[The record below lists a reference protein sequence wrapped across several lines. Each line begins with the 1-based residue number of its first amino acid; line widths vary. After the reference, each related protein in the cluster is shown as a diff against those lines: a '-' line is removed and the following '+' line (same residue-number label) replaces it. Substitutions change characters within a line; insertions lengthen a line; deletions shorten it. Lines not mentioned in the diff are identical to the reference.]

1 MAIFNLKQRPMVNH
15 KIFQP
20 IKPATVPFQSHL
32 YIDLT
37 LKLYAVILALI
48 DSNRLPSTIS
58 IVTYKMADTRTRTK
72 IFLLN
77 KTCEK
82 IRDNQL
88 PTNGDV
94 LQHFYFLKAEYPK
107 MAEKYLICCG
117 ISKKHALNCGE
128 NCLCLVSKITSI
140 YEKAGLETI
149 RVDVVQ
155 KEINDLLSKYKQLVS
170 LQKRSS
176 STEVDK
182 RNDVI
187 NNFLPSL
194 FEIMPGDIITTIE
207 KDKKRTRESV
217 MEDISFINDQR
228 GSRKMFI
235 GTADKKYI
243 STAQISQK
251 RRKQYSKTPAADPG
265 PSTSQ
270 VVLSSTS
277 SEADTP
283 EGSSRDISIESED
296 LESEE
301 EKVPK
306 GKLVAD
312 TVLASKVKH
321 VSVRTQ
327 SDILLQAASSS
338 GITTKGMS
346 KSNVHRVGKKVVH
359 EHAEKARQIVRDKRG
374 SDMVLHYDGKVVEE
388 YTEEKKLKKERL
400 AVSITCKG
408 KHFLLGVPSCT
419 DATGEKQ
426 YEKIIDLLQKYQIKD
441 DIKGLVF
448 DTTASNTGKDK
459 GVNSRLNQY
468 VERPVLHLACRHHVY
483 ECHIKNVAK
492 IFRQTVGPENPLFK
506 KLLDKFSELEIDQ
519 TKLVK
524 FQYGK
529 SDQLDSAAAKSLKI
543 ISELLTQD
551 QIPRGDYKELA
562 MLVQFYLDPNVGN
575 LKIRQPGAVHHA
587 RFMA

>member
-1 MAIFNLKQRPMVNH
+1 MWQILSLHQR
-15 KIFQP
+15 
-20 IKPATVPFQSHL
+20 
-32 YIDLT
+32 
-37 LKLYAVILALI
+37 
-48 DSNRLPSTIS
+48 
-58 IVTYKMADTRTRTK
+58 
-72 IFLLN
+72 
-77 KTCEK
+77 
-82 IRDNQL
+82 
-88 PTNGDV
+88 
-94 LQHFYFLKAEYPK
+94 
-107 MAEKYLICCG
+107 
-117 ISKKHALNCGE
+117 
-128 NCLCLVSKITSI
+128 
-140 YEKAGLETI
+140 
-149 RVDVVQ
+149 
-155 KEINDLLSKYKQLVS
+155 
-170 LQKRSS
+170 
-176 STEVDK
+176 
-182 RNDVI
+182 
-187 NNFLPSL
+187 
-194 FEIMPGDIITTIE
+194 
-207 KDKKRTRESV
+207 
-217 MEDISFINDQR
+217 
-228 GSRKMFI
+228 
-235 GTADKKYI
+235 
-243 STAQISQK
+243 
-251 RRKQYSKTPAADPG
+251 
-265 PSTSQ
+265 
-270 VVLSSTS
+270 
-277 SEADTP
+277 
-283 EGSSRDISIESED
+283 
-296 LESEE
+296 
-301 EKVPK
+301 
-306 GKLVAD
+306 
-312 TVLASKVKH
+312 VKH

-338 GITTKGMS
+338 VIATKGMS

-388 YTEEKKLKKERL
+388 YMEGKKLKKERL

-448 DTTASNTGKDK
+448 DTTASSTGKDK

-587 RFMA
+587 RFMAQSIYYMKLKILSDIVKIGSTANIKKEIDAISKFVALFMQNGF